1 MFHPA
6 SDFILY
12 LCICQTNAELEI
24 LIDNETDKNL
34 PEAFVGFIVVDVA
47 AIVLDDAVCDVAA
60 FVLEDVVC
68 DVGEDVA
75 ITVVG
80 DVYIPEIMTKMI
92 PEFIEAH

>member
-1 MFHPA
+1 M
-6 SDFILY
+6 
-12 LCICQTNAELEI
+12 
-24 LIDNETDKNL
+24 
-34 PEAFVGFIVVDVA
+34 
-47 AIVLDDAVCDVAA
+47 LDDAVCDVAA

>member
-47 AIVLDDAVCDVAA
+47 AIVLDD
-60 FVLEDVVC
+60 VVC
-68 DVGEDVA
+68 DIDEDVA
-75 ITVVG
+75 TTVVG